1 MRIKKLALTAL
12 TLFFSFS
19 LYAAETIKIGASM
32 PLRLLLQA
40 QPERDYRSDGPDEIP
55 RGPCL

>member
-32 PLRLLLQA
+32 PLTGMLRFLG
-40 QPERDYRSDGPDEIP
+40 RSTLKVTRCASIS
-55 RGPCL
+55 